1 MRSLNILH
9 ISDSHIQ
16 KKDEKEIREIVQK
29 MIIDIN
35 KVQNEKN
42 INKHKT
48 NISNVI
54 KT

>member
-29 MIIDIN
+29 MIIAFCSSIM
-35 KVQNEKN
+35 QNIHFTFLK
-42 INKHKT
+42 
-48 NISNVI
+48 
-54 KT
+54 